1 MSYGNPTTPKHPL
14 KSQVYKKKEEGAQ
27 PSHSE
32 MKMIFGRDVCV
43 TARRQVW
50 GREGRERGRVG
61 DGGGEGWEREVSGDG
76 VAVTP
81 RLSCCCPESK
91 P

>member
-1 MSYGNPTTPKHPL
+1 MEILPLQNTPLNH
-14 KSQVYKKKEEGAQ
+14 KSIKKKEGAQ

-50 GREGRERGRVG
+50 GGREGR
-61 DGGGEGWEREVSGDG
+61 GEGWGMEEGKGGRGRCQEMVW
-76 VAVTP
+76 
-81 RLSCCCPESK
+81 LSLLV
-91 P
+91 

>member
-14 KSQVYKKKEEGAQ
+14 KSQVYKKKRRCTTLPFRDEDDFWKGRLC
-27 PSHSE
+27 HSKKAG
-32 MKMIFGRDVCV
+32 M
-43 TARRQVW
+43 

-61 DGGGEGWEREVSGDG
+61 DGGGEGWEREMSGDG

-81 RLSCCCPESK
+81 RLSCCCLESK